1 MDIQLRLRT
10 LRVIQKIHRMPTY
23 AEALG
28 IVDRSTFQGVPT
40 PPPSKKT
47 EIKGGHPYGTH

>member
-10 LRVIQKIHRMPTY
+10 LRVIQKIHQMPTY

-28 IVDRSTFQGVPT
+28 IADRSTFQGVPT
-40 PPPSKKT
+40 APHSKKT